1 MEKQFFRIISKYS
14 IKTKKNKYIEIYYRD
29 MLESISTFFFKNKIP

>member
-14 IKTKKNKYIEIYYRD
+14 IKTKKNKFIEIYYGD
-29 MLESISTFFFKNKIP
+29 MLESVTTYFF